1 MELSAHAE
9 KDEVIVD
16 PFETGAIEDKK
27 RSFITRLRPDKRI
40 WNFIEEDE
48 EHKVPHV
55 LRAAADPNQSYID
68 GRVADLLVVI
78 EGMGTHMRLH
88 QTENWDHLTKQ
99 TLMIFRARENKVIKR
114 MEEYE
119 KAQEEAA

>member
-16 PFETGAIEDKK
+16 PFETGAVEDKK
-27 RSFITRLRPDKRI
+27 RNFITRLRPDKRI
-40 WNFIEEDE
+40 WNFIEDDE

-55 LRAAADPNQSYID
+55 LRAVADPNQSYID

-78 EGMGTHMRLH
+78 EGMGTHLRLF
-88 QTENWDHLTKQ
+88 QDESW
-99 TLMIFRARENKVIKR
+99 
-114 MEEYE
+114 
-119 KAQEEAA
+119 